1 MGDETN
7 LGGAGAG
14 SGGND
19 PVGVAGV
26 GGAGGPATAAI
37 PPEGKTD
44 DELAAEAAALQAEQ
58 DAAAAAAQADKDAA
72 DAAAKQAED
81 DRLAAEQKT
90 SSETPEEIAVRRAA
104 EANDGGEVVDGRPR
118 TAEEAAAPV
127 EHPEP
132 MPVGIGVV
140 QDNVSVPGEQH
151 THTRTADGSTVS
163 VHEDP
168 KPAVVDV
175 ASHDVV
181 VEDVEPVA

>member
-14 SGGND
+14 AGGND

-26 GGAGGPATAAI
+26 GGAGGSATAAI

-44 DELAAEAAALQAEQ
+44 DELAAEAAAALQAEQ
-58 DAAAAAAQADKDAA
+58 DAAAAAQADA
-72 DAAAKQAED
+72 DAAALQAEN
-81 DRLAAEQKT
+81 DRLAAEQKD
-90 SSETPEEIAVRRAA
+90 SETPEEIAQRQAD
-104 EANDGGEVVDGRPR
+104 EASKGEVVDGRPR

-132 MPVGIGVV
+132 TPVGIGVV
-140 QDNVSVPGEQH
+140 QDNVSVPGEQR
-151 THTRTADGSTVS
+151 THTTDGVS

-168 KPAVVDV
+168 KHPAAVDV